1 MATDIIARG
10 MAANAKKSVTELGNK
25 VESEKWLAQK
35 PSGKPLI
42 NPL

>member
-25 VESEKWLAQK
+25 VESEKWIVG
-35 PSGKPLI
+35 SC
-42 NPL
+42 